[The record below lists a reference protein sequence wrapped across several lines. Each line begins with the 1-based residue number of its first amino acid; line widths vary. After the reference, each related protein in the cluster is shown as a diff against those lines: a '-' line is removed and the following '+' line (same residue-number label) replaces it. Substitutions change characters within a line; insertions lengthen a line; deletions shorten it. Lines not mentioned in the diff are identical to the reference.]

1 VRPENQV
8 ATSPTRAP
16 AGADAAPGLSLRA
29 YARRRGVSHE
39 AVRRAL
45 ASGRIGARPDGRIDP
60 ETADRQW
67 GANTRPK
74 VRRGLGG
81 DPPLMSFAEARA
93 LREHYRAEL
102 ARLEYEQRVAG
113 LLDAEEVRAAAFT
126 CARRARDLL
135 LAIPDRVAPVVAGLT
150 DVGECHRVLEA
161 EVERA
166 SDELS
171 QPIAPFA
178 GRM

>member
-1 VRPENQV
+1 MV
-8 ATSPTRAP
+8 ATLQALVRAH
-16 AGADAAPGLSLRA
+16 ASQGLSLRA

-45 ASGRIGARPDGRIDP
+45 ASGRIAARPDGRIDP
-60 ETADRQW
+60 EMADRQW

-74 VRRGLGG
+74 AGQGATA
-81 DPPLMSFAEARA
+81 DPPVMSFAEARA

-102 ARLEYEQRVAG
+102 ARLEYEQRVDG

-135 LAIPDRVAPVVAGLT
+135 LAMPDRVAPVVAGLT
-150 DVGECHRVLEA
+150 DVGECHRVLET
-161 EVERA
+161 EVARA
-166 SDELS
+166 LDELS
-171 QPIAPFA
+171 RGSVPR
-178 GRM
+178 GRAVKS